1 MGHAPDHDPS
11 HPPGE
16 AAKVTVKPAEKFS
29 VKSGTHGHAHA
40 HGHDH
45 SHDHGHSHDHEHGHS
60 HDHAHDH
67 AHGHDHDPAPVSP
80 AEEHR
85 HDAPA
90 TVAAFVITSSDTR
103 TAKTDESGALL
114 RRGLESAGHVVV
126 GAQRV
131 PDEAEALRKAIQAGL
146 EAGARVI
153 IVTGGTGISRRDVTV
168 EVVEALFEK
177 TLPGFGELFRML
189 SFQQIGS
196 AAMLSRA
203 AAGTHQGALLVA
215 LPGSPA
221 AVKLGLEKLLLP
233 ELGHLVR
240 ELTR

>member
-1 MGHAPDHDPS
+1 MADSPDP
-11 HPPGE
+11 E
-16 AAKVTVKPAEKFS
+16 KLTVKPAEKFS
-29 VKSGTHGHAHA
+29 VKAGTHSHGGHSHS
-40 HGHDH
+40 HD
-45 SHDHGHSHDHEHGHS
+45 HDHGHSHE
-60 HDHAHDH
+60 
-67 AHGHDHDPAPVSP
+67 HGHDHDHGHSHEHDHGHSHGPA
-80 AEEHR
+80 AESTPEQHK

-90 TVAAFVITSSDTR
+90 TVAAYVITSSDTR

-114 RRGLESAGHVVV
+114 RRGLESAGHTVA
-126 GAQRV
+126 GSQRV
-131 PDEAEALRKAIQAGL
+131 QDDADALKKAIQAGL

-153 IVTGGTGISRRDVTV
+153 VITGGTGISRRDVTV

-189 SFQQIGS
+189 SYAQIGS
-196 AAMLSRA
+196 AAMMSRA